1 MDGYVTIGTQLDTKK
16 FDRQI
21 EQVEEELKF
30 IEEQLSKPK
39 EYKLSSRE
47 IADLNIQAEKL
58 NNKLITLRK
67 RQQDIN
73 KIDFSN
79 LNRGM
84 SNVIKKVARWS
95 LAIFGIRSAYMA
107 VRNAINV
114 ISQDDEQLKADIDY
128 IKSALAYTLEPVVRA
143 IVNLAKQLMFYIGYI
158 IQSWTGKNI
167 FENANKS
174 LKGAVGQAT
183 KLSKILAGFDEMNI
197 LQDNS
202 SSGSGGGVTPSF
214 DLTNLQNMDVPRWVR
229 WIAGVGGNKLK
240 AILAAIASALVAI
253 KLGLTAIKAFGVGL
267 AIYGI
272 ITAIQS
278 LIRFLK
284 DPTFDNF
291 TDTIKGITLAVTG
304 VALAVGAWPV
314 AFAGAM
320 TYIVVQLVK
329 HLDEVKKTMLNFNGW
344 LDKNVLGWLKE
355 WFGPLGELI
364 YIPFKNA
371 VLFIENLFVNLLSSI
386 KTFIN
391 GVVKLFKG
399 DLIGGIKDMFKGFS
413 TILITPIQTF
423 YNSAKNMIKEIIGLF
438 KDLRNT
444 SIGGGGSFSISYGG
458 GGGGRAK
465 GGIYYPKLAVGG
477 IINQPGRGVPYHGA
491 TIAERGAEAVLPL
504 TDSQQMALLGE
515 AIGKY
520 ITINAQ
526 ITNTMNGR
534 VISKEL
540 QRVQNGSDF
549 AYNR

>member
-355 WFGPLGELI
+355 WFGPVGELI

-423 YNSAKNMIKEIIGLF
+423 YNSAKNMIKEMIGLF